1 MHHDSRALTADA
13 TVPPTHAGIDPVAA
27 AAIGLGLVALFGP
40 TLAGWL
46 FGPWAR
52 DTEGRELLVLA
63 VSAGLFW
70 WRRAELAALPPAS
83 ATVRRVGMAL
93 LALGLVVYA
102 AGRVFDVLRVELVS
116 LPVVLAALLLCWR
129 GAPALKRS
137 WFPLGFLVFAFPLP
151 YELVLALT
159 GPMKEGVSMVVA
171 KLLYALGYPVARSGV
186 VLTVGQYQLLVV
198 EACAGLQTM
207 FTLEAMGLLYT
218 HLMEHG
224 SRLRNTLLAVLV
236 VPVSFAANVVRVL
249 LLALI
254 TYHLGDDAAQ
264 GVLHGFAGLLLFAV
278 GLALIMGVDSL
289 LGRIPALK
297 ERKG

>member
-1 MHHDSRALTADA
+1 VRQEPSTLPAGVA
-13 TVPPTHAGIDPVAA
+13 TPTTPGGIDPVAA
-27 AAIGLGLVALFGP
+27 AIIGLGLVSLFGP

-46 FGPWAR
+46 FGPWAQ

-63 VSAGLFW
+63 VSGGLFW
-70 WRRAELAALPPAS
+70 WRRAAYAALPPVPAPRMG
-83 ATVRRVGMAL
+83 VVL
-93 LALGLVVYA
+93 FVLGLLVYA
-102 AGRVFDVLRVELVS
+102 LGRVFDVLRIELVS
-116 LPVVLAALLLCWR
+116 LPMVLAALLLCWR
-129 GAPALKRS
+129 GVAALKLA

-159 GPMKEGVSMVVA
+159 GPLKEGVSVVVA
-171 KLLYALGYPVARSGV
+171 KLLYAFGYPVARSGV

-224 SRLRNTLLAVLV
+224 SRWRNALLAVLV

-278 GLALIMGVDSL
+278 GLALIMVVDSL
-289 LGRIPALK
+289 LGRIPALR
-297 ERKG
+297 ERVA